1 MGAVAFVFSGQGAQY
16 PGMGRELC
24 ETVPEAAEVFRR
36 LDEIR
41 RGTGEMCFGGTAQEL
56 AQTANTQPCMFAVE
70 LAAAAALTARG
81 VKCDMTAGF
90 SLGEIAALTFAGAAE
105 LEEGFKLV
113 CRRGELMQRD
123 AEGHDSGMA
132 AVLKLSAEEIE
143 RLCAKYEHVWPV
155 NYNCPGQI
163 SVAGLRAELP
173 ALYADIK
180 AAGGR
185 AVPLKVAGAFHSPL
199 MADAAAAFGE
209 TVRAAELKAP
219 EITLYSDYTA
229 EPYSGP
235 FDELL
240 SKQICSPVRW
250 ETIVRSMAAAGA
262 DTFVELGPGKTLCGL
277 IAKTLGDA
285 ARVFHVEDAASLEE
299 AVRGVPGC

>member
-16 PGMGRELC
+16 PGMGRELFG
-24 ETVPEAAEVFRR
+24 TSPEAAEVFRR
-36 LDEIR
+36 LDELR
-41 RGTGEMCFGGTAQEL
+41 PGTSGQCFDGTAQEL
-56 AQTANTQPCMFAVE
+56 ARTDNTQPCMFAVE

-81 VKCDMTAGF
+81 VKCDMAAGF
-90 SLGEIAALTFAGAAE
+90 SLGEIAALTFTGAAE
-105 LEEGFKLV
+105 LEQGFELV
-113 CRRGELMQRD
+113 CRRGELMHYD
-123 AEGHDSGMA
+123 AAKNEAGMA
-132 AVLKLSAEEIE
+132 AVLKLSADEVE

-163 SVAGLRAELP
+163 SVAGLKEELP
-173 ALYADIK
+173 ALYADVK

-185 AVPLKVAGAFHSPL
+185 AVPLKVAGGFHSPL
-199 MADAAAAFGE
+199 MSDAARSFGE
-209 TVRAAELKAP
+209 AVRAAKLRAP

-229 EPYSGP
+229 EPYAPP

-250 ETIVRSMAAAGA
+250 ETIVRRMSGAGA
-262 DTFVELGPGKTLCGL
+262 DTFIELGPGKTLCGL
-277 IAKTLGDA
+277 ISKTLGPS

-299 AVRGVPGC
+299 AVKGVQGC

>member
-16 PGMGRELC
+16 PGMGRELF
-24 ETVPEAAEVFRR
+24 EASPEAAEVFRR
-36 LDEIR
+36 LDALR
-41 RGTGEMCFGGTAQEL
+41 PGTSAQCFDGTAAEL
-56 AQTANTQPCMFAVE
+56 ARTDNTQPCMFAVE

-81 VKCDMTAGF
+81 VKCDMAAGF

-105 LEEGFKLV
+105 LEQGFELV
-113 CRRGELMQRD
+113 RLRGELMHAGA
-123 AEGHDSGMA
+123 AEHDSGMA
-132 AVLKLSAEEIE
+132 AVLKLSAEETE
-143 RLCAKYEHVWPV
+143 GLCAKYEHVWPV

-163 SVAGLRAELP
+163 SVAGLKEELA
-173 ALYADIK
+173 ALCADVK

-199 MADAAAAFGE
+199 MSDAARAFGE
-209 TVRAAELKAP
+209 AARAAGLKAP
-219 EITLYSDYTA
+219 GITLYSDCTA
-229 EPYSGP
+229 EPYAPP

-250 ETIVRSMAAAGA
+250 ETIVRRMADAGA
-262 DTFVELGPGKTLCGL
+262 DTFVELGPGRTLCGF
-277 IAKTLGDA
+277 ISRTLGPS

-299 AVRGVPGC
+299 TVKGVSGC

>member
-16 PGMGRELC
+16 PGMGRELF
-24 ETVPEAAEVFRR
+24 ETSPEAADVFLR
-36 LDEIR
+36 LDKLR
-41 RGTGEMCFGGTAQEL
+41 PGTSGQCFDGTAQEL
-56 AQTANTQPCMFAVE
+56 AQTVNTQPCMFAVE

-90 SLGEIAALTFAGAAE
+90 SLGEIAALTFSGAAE
-105 LEEGFKLV
+105 LEQGFELV
-113 CRRGELMQRD
+113 CRRGELMHAGAQKY
-123 AEGHDSGMA
+123 DSGMA
-132 AVLKLSAEEIE
+132 AVLKLSAEEVE
-143 RLCAKYEHVWPV
+143 ALCAKYEHVWPV

-163 SVAGLRAELP
+163 SVAGLRDELP
-173 ALYADIK
+173 ALCADVK

-199 MADAAAAFGE
+199 MSDAAGTFRE
-209 TVRAAELKAP
+209 TVRAANLKMPEL
-219 EITLYSDYTA
+219 TLYSDYTA
-229 EPYSGP
+229 QPYTPP

-250 ETIVRSMAAAGA
+250 ETIVRRMAGAGA

-277 IAKTLGDA
+277 ISKTLGDS

-299 AVRGVPGC
+299 TVKGVSGC